1 MRKNGD
7 WYDEEDILM
16 LLTSLLVRYSP
27 LIRKDVIIAF
37 QEFIDKFEKLEIT
50 WLEWEAVYRAGASP
64 EEVAKDIIYPA
75 HASTALVVS
84 EPRKQRRWKSYV
96 DKKGGNDT
104 SLSRERT
111 MINRNA

>member
-50 WLEWEAVYRAGASP
+50 WHEWEAVYRAGTCP
-64 EEVAKDIIYPA
+64 EEIAKDIIYPA
-75 HASTALVVS
+75 HENTTIAVS
-84 EPRKQRRWKSYV
+84 EPIERRRWKSYV
-96 DKKGGNDT
+96 NKKGGNDT
-104 SLSRERT
+104 SLSRERAMT
-111 MINRNA
+111 NRNA